1 MFPRPTDST
10 DPATSPFASTP
21 AAPPAAAPTAPP
33 TRPSSSSSS
42 VPRSRTS
49 AKTVVGAAVLA
60 AILAS
65 GGTFAAI
72 GLIRPSSTPSASGTA
87 PNASTTSTAGNGQT
101 TVTTTDI
108 TGVVAAARESV
119 VTITSE
125 LSNGRGQ
132 IGTGVGSGI
141 ILTSDGYVLT
151 NRHVVEGSRSL
162 TVTLVDGLEVRASLV
177 TMSDDQDLALVKAD
191 STGLTPATIG
201 NSASIKVGQTA
212 IAIGSPLGTYTET
225 VTEGIISALN
235 RDVTVTDELTR
246 RPTTL
251 HGLLQTDAAINQG
264 NSGGPLLDAGGA
276 VVGVNTAASTSAEG
290 IGFAIPIAKAESLI
304 AQARSASVG

>member
-1 MFPRPTDST
+1 MFPRSPEPPST
-10 DPATSPFASTP
+10 NPSPFQPDLAPTP
-21 AAPPAAAPTAPP
+21 LATVPHNAAARTTGVTAK
-33 TRPSSSSSS
+33 S
-42 VPRSRTS
+42 
-49 AKTVVGAAVLA
+49 VVGAAVLA
-60 AILAS
+60 AVLAS

-72 GLIRPSSTPSASGTA
+72 GLARPAPSPAATTAS
-87 PNASTTSTAGNGQT
+87 PNATTTSTAANGQT
-101 TVTTTDI
+101 TVTATDI

-119 VTITSE
+119 VTITSQ

-132 IGTGVGSGI
+132 IGTGIGSGI
-141 ILTSDGYVLT
+141 ILTSDGYILT
-151 NRHVVEGSRSL
+151 NRHVVEGSQSL
-162 TVTLVDGLEVRASLV
+162 TVTLSDGLEVPASLV
-177 TMSDDQDLALVKAD
+177 TVSDEQDLALVKAE
-191 STGLTPATIG
+191 SRSLKAATIG
-201 NSASIKVGQTA
+201 NSAAIKVGQTA

-246 RPTTL
+246 RPVTL

-276 VVGVNTAASTSAEG
+276 VVGVNTAASSAAEG
-290 IGFAIPIAKAESLI
+290 IGFAIPIAKAERLI

>member
-10 DPATSPFASTP
+10 DPSSSPFATRP
-21 AAPPAAAPTAPP
+21 ATAQPPAGG
-33 TRPSSSSSS
+33 
-42 VPRSRTS
+42 PRSGTTART
-49 AKTVVGAAVLA
+49 VIGAAVLA

-72 GLIRPSSTPSASGTA
+72 GLTRPSATPAAGSTT
-87 PNASTTSTAGNGQT
+87 PNATTASTAGNGQT

-141 ILTSDGYVLT
+141 ILTSDGYILT

-162 TVTLVDGLEVRASLV
+162 TVTLADGLEIPASLV

-191 STGLTPATIG
+191 STGLKPATIG
-201 NSASIKVGQTA
+201 NSAAIKVGQTA

>member
-1 MFPRPTDST
+1 
-10 DPATSPFASTP
+10 
-21 AAPPAAAPTAPP
+21 
-33 TRPSSSSSS
+33 
-42 VPRSRTS
+42 
-49 AKTVVGAAVLA
+49 
-60 AILAS
+60 
-65 GGTFAAI
+65 
-72 GLIRPSSTPSASGTA
+72 
-87 PNASTTSTAGNGQT
+87 
-101 TVTTTDI
+101 
-108 TGVVAAARESV
+108 VVAAARESV

-141 ILTSDGYVLT
+141 ILTSDGYILT

-162 TVTLVDGLEVRASLV
+162 TVTLADGLEIPASLV

-191 STGLTPATIG
+191 STGLKPATIG
-201 NSASIKVGQTA
+201 NSAAIKVGQTA